1 MYPPPDHLR
10 LSRNQLSK
18 PPTPQQSPPSTVGHN
33 NQQILGSQFMP
44 GDPGGFVLPIVPEA
58 GDYNSAPLGFMLPG
72 HPNITCNPQDGG
84 WESNCGRPPLQPM
97 CAGEPGG
104 FIAPDATYPRP
115 HLQQQHQHP
124 YPLLQ
129 HQSPY
134 PPSQQHQSPYPPLQ
148 QHQSPYPT
156 LPLQPQLPLSPT
168 PSVRSRACS
177 PEQHPFTPRGTHQ
190 PRQMA
195 PPPYSI
201 RDMYPPSNSS
211 MVSVAQSANN
221 ARYVPSRQGSV
232 SSRLSG
238 GSYRSAASPTM
249 VNAYPAYHSQQPP
262 PQLQKLNQQ
271 PRPGPVYR
279 WEDVQFNP

>member
-18 PPTPQQSPPSTVGHN
+18 PPTPQQSPQSNVSHN

-44 GDPGGFVLPIVPEA
+44 GDPGGFVLPIVPET

-124 YPLLQ
+124 YPPLQ
-129 HQSPY
+129 P
-134 PPSQQHQSPYPPLQ
+134 QQHQNPYPPL
-148 QHQSPYPT
+148 PM
-156 LPLQPQLPLSPT
+156 QPQLPLSPT

-177 PEQHPFTPRGTHQ
+177 PEQQQQQQYPYTPRGIQ
-190 PRQMA
+190 QQMA

-221 ARYVPSRQGSV
+221 SRYVPSRQGSV

-249 VNAYPAYHSQQPP
+249 INAYPAHHPQQPP
-262 PQLQKLNQQ
+262 VLQKHNQQ
-271 PRPGPVYR
+271 PTRPGPVYR
-279 WEDVQFNP
+279 WEDVRFNT